1 MMINFSLK
9 KSLVGFCCVL
19 MALFSCKEAPKD
31 NRNPISAPAGQESQS
46 LDAKKDYISVHPVE
60 HASFVLHF
68 FEKVIYVDPVGAA
81 DSYTDF
87 QKPDV
92 ILLTDIHPDH
102 LQVEILQTLITSNTK
117 IISPNAVTNKLP
129 PALKKQTKVLNNF
142 EEITLG
148 GSVIKAL
155 PMYNLPES
163 AESMHPKGRGNGY
176 LLQEKDKRVYI
187 AGDTEDIPEMRN
199 LKDINIAFVP
209 MNLPYTMTVEDAADA
224 VLDFKP
230 HKVYPYHYRGK
241 EGFSDIE
248 KFKNIVSTNNPKI
261 EIILLDWYPEK

>member
-9 KSLVGFCCVL
+9 KNLVGLGCAL
-19 MALFSCKEAPKD
+19 MALSACKEAPKD
-31 NRNPISAPAGQESQS
+31 NRNPISAPAGQESEL
-46 LDAKKDYISVHPVE
+46 LDARKNYVKVQPVE
-60 HASFVLHF
+60 HASFVLDF
-68 FEKVIYVDPVGAA
+68 FEKTIYIDPVGNAN
-81 DSYTDF
+81 SYTDF
-87 QKPDV
+87 QKPD
-92 ILLTDIHPDH
+92 ILLLTDIHPDH
-102 LQVEILQTLITSNTK
+102 LQVEVLQTLITSNTK
-117 IISPNAVTNKLP
+117 IIAPSAVANKLP
-129 PALKKQTKVLNNF
+129 AALKKQTKVLNNF
-142 EEITLG
+142 EEITLS

-176 LLQEKDKRVYI
+176 LLQEQGKRIYI

-199 LKDINIAFVP
+199 LKDINIAFIP

-248 KFKNIVSTNNPKI
+248 KFKNIVNTNNPKI
-261 EIILLDWYPEK
+261 EVILLDWYPEK